1 MSTLFIFN
9 FESFHDHIKSEE
21 VFEQSSVL
29 MSRHIIM
36 EQMRQTANQLLRDDI
51 LVCEEAEKSEPRVL
65 LMEGKESKLQMDFR
79 KPLR

>member
-1 MSTLFIFN
+1 M
-9 FESFHDHIKSEE
+9 
-21 VFEQSSVL
+21 FEQSSVL